1 MKKKLLILLVI
12 CLGTFLSLLGC
23 GKKQV
28 DPNEA
33 IQFLKELD
41 SYTCNLDININNSKQ
56 EINIMC
62 KQYYDKRYGNRLN
75 IGNDRVLIY
84 RDKDIYV
91 NDIKNN
97 ENYILNKDFDS
108 LYKLSLLQE
117 YIGLLYTNEEIKY
130 SIQTICDKQYELV
143 NLTIPGNNRNLN
155 KATMY
160 IDLENKFP
168 DKIIISDIKGNEI
181 INFVYKNFI
190 PNTELEKT
198 IFESKEKNNINK

>member
-1 MKKKLLILLVI
+1 MRKKSLILLTI
-12 CLGTFLSLLGC
+12 CFFAFLSLIGC
-23 GKKQV
+23 GKKEV
-28 DPNEA
+28 NPNKA
-33 IQFLKELD
+33 IQFLKELN

-84 RDKDIYV
+84 KDKDIYV
-91 NDIKNN
+91 NDIKNG
-97 ENYILNKDFDS
+97 ENYILNKEFDS

-117 YIGLLYTNEEIKY
+117 YIGLLYTNEDIKC

-143 NLTIPGNNRNLN
+143 TLIIPGNNRNLN
-155 KATMY
+155 KAIMY
-160 IDLENKFP
+160 IDLENNFP

-181 INFVYKNFI
+181 VKFVYKNFI
-190 PNTELEKT
+190 PNCELEKT
-198 IFESKEKNNINK
+198 IFEPKEKNKIEK